1 MLNLLTTTIIICFL
15 SFIVFKFA
23 KSVYFHQ
30 RTYRNLLF
38 NITKKYRELEK
49 EKLKYNR
56 LLYKYQTLINY
67 KNISQYGKNNNYK
80 DLRIDNVSIIYKI
93 KR

>member
-1 MLNLLTTTIIICFL
+1 MLNLLVTTIIICFL

-23 KSVYFHQ
+23 KNVYIHQ
-30 RTYRNLLF
+30 KTYQSLLF

-49 EKLKYNR
+49 EKLRYNK
-56 LLYKYQTLINY
+56 LLYKYQVLINY
-67 KNISQYGKNNNYK
+67 KNISEYGKENNYK

>member
-1 MLNLLTTTIIICFL
+1 MLNLLGTTIIIVFL

-23 KSVYFHQ
+23 KNVYLHQ
-30 RTYRNLLF
+30 KTYQNLLF

-49 EKLKYNR
+49 EKLRYNR
-56 LLYKYQTLINY
+56 LLYKYQILINY
-67 KNISQYGKNNNYK
+67 KDISKYGKLNDYK
-80 DLRIDNVSIIYKI
+80 DLRIDNVSIIYKV

>member
-1 MLNLLTTTIIICFL
+1 MLNLLATIIIISFL
-15 SFIVFKFA
+15 SFIIFKFA
-23 KSVYFHQ
+23 KNVYYHQ
-30 RTYRNLLF
+30 KTYQSLLS

-49 EKLKYNR
+49 ERLRYNM

-67 KNISQYGKNNNYK
+67 KNISEYGKNNNYK
-80 DLRIDNVSIIYKI
+80 DLRIDNVSIIYKT